1 MRSSEDKAGRERRKN
16 EKKRD
21 ISSAKTDFKMYII
34 YMYVCY
40 IETDRRFFLTNTSSV
55 QKKQKKMFY
64 MCEG

>member
-40 IETDRRFFLTNTSSV
+40 IETDRRFFFNKHIECAKET
-55 QKKQKKMFY
+55 KKNVLY
-64 MCEG
+64 V